1 MEVGSLM
8 RENYPTVGLWL
19 KKMLLSILLARQ
31 LAFPKTRVRGNVDIF
46 YP

>member
-1 MEVGSLM
+1 MDVGSLM

-31 LAFPKTRVRGNVDIF
+31 PAFPKTRERVNVDIF
-46 YP
+46 FP